1 MNSEASILKNLIG
14 EQPVGFSRSGSDN
27 TGARRLLSVQDVSH
41 IVNRGRTSLYQM
53 MKDGDF
59 PKAVKVGA
67 STRWLSSDIE
77 AWLQSLKERGA
88 Q

>member
-1 MNSEASILKNLIG
+1 MNSEAGILKNVVD
-14 EQPVGFSRSGSDN
+14 ERAVGFSRSGSNN

-67 STRWLSSDIE
+67 STRWLATDIE
-77 AWLQSLKERGA
+77 AWLQSLKEGGA